1 MEQVFPGVFRSQGH
15 LFTKSRFL
23 GFRVHGERRVM
34 HKGNEYREWSPYH
47 SKLAAA
53 IAKGLKTFP
62 FKKGQ
67 NVLYLGAAQGV
78 TSSFLSDIIGPEGNL
93 YCVEFAPRAMRD
105 LIFVCEKRDN
115 MHPILEDAMRVEKY
129 AEDVGPVDVLFQDV
143 AAKEQA
149 EILLRNAT
157 LLKEGGFAALAVKSQ
172 SIDSA
177 VDPAVV
183 YRKTLDQLSSLKL
196 IEKFR
201 LDPFEKDHL
210 FCLFQ
215 KG

>member
-1 MEQVFPGVFRSQGH
+1 MQQIFPGVYKDQGRF
-15 LFTKSRFL
+15 FTKSRFP
-23 GFRVHGERRVM
+23 GFRVHGERRLMVG
-34 HKGNEYREWSPYH
+34 GNEYREWSPYH

-53 IAKGLKTFP
+53 MAKGLKTFP
-62 FKKGQ
+62 FKQGQ

-78 TSSFLSDIIGPEGNL
+78 TSSFLSDILGPEGNL

-115 MHPILEDAMRVEKY
+115 MHPILEDAMRVENY
-129 AEDVGPVDVLFQDV
+129 ADDVGPVDAIFQDV

-177 VDPAVV
+177 VAPEIV
-183 YRKTLDQLSSLKL
+183 YKKTLEKLTSLTL
-196 IEKFR
+196 LEHFR

-215 KG
+215 K